1 MKTLKSLSRPA
12 RTQMWSLLPSRQRMP
27 AWSYTVFWSNSTIAC
42 CTLTRTPLSV
52 SKDGEW
58 EPPTGS
64 YLGELT
70 STRVLICSLHHLSF
84 YSFNSATNLLIYCF
98 YSFALLLICAYTH
111 LTHVLFYSFPHFL
124 VCPFTLLLIFSFA
137 HSTHLLF
144 YCCAHF
150 THGVGS
156 ISFIGIGNCT
166 RNGFARVLSWH

>member
-70 STRVLICSLHHLSF
+70 STRVIICSLLHLSF
-84 YSFNSATNLLIYCF
+84 YSFAHLRIYSFDSCALLPI
-98 YSFALLLICAYTH
+98 YSFALLLICSLPRLPFHSTTNLLIYS
-111 LTHVLFYSFPHFL
+111 FYSFA
-124 VCPFTLLLIFSFA
+124 V
-137 HSTHLLF
+137 LLF
-144 YCCAHF
+144 C
-150 THGVGS
+150 
-156 ISFIGIGNCT
+156 SFYTWSRLHKLHWN
-166 RNGFARVLSWH
+166 RELDS